1 MHKSFY
7 CNATIYDTQ
16 PCSPVRVHS
25 FRTKRADE
33 RTSKFSVVVI
43 VLLADA
49 EDVVDDDEA
58 GERDEPDAEAG
69 ECRADH
75 RGAREDG
82 VLAPR
87 LALRPGVAEQS
98 GAGHGECMWVASV
111 ERRVRAAAAASGGGG
126 THAQTGAR
134 YHYGGTHVC
143 GVVTLPL
150 AGR

>member
-1 MHKSFY
+1 
-7 CNATIYDTQ
+7 
-16 PCSPVRVHS
+16 
-25 FRTKRADE
+25 
-33 RTSKFSVVVI
+33 

-69 ECRADH
+69 ERRADH

-98 GAGHGECMWVASV
+98 GAGHNECMYAV
-111 ERRVRAAAAASGGGG
+111 ERRVRARRREAEERTGAGHDGGG
-126 THAQTGAR
+126 A
-134 YHYGGTHVC
+134 HVC
-143 GVVTLPL
+143 GGVTLPL